1 MGKRMILPEDTDV
14 KIYLEDPG
22 YTLNE
27 LLIAAQEKWGDE
39 VDMSKIRV
47 EYEEIQVKCFG
58 YDLYDPADYL
68 NYFILTLEK

>member
-1 MGKRMILPEDTDV
+1 MILPKDNDV
-14 KIYLEDPG
+14 KIYLEDVG
-22 YTLNE
+22 NTLNE

-47 EYEEIQVKCFG
+47 EYEVQLKSCPG
-58 YDLYDPADYL
+58 YVYDAECI